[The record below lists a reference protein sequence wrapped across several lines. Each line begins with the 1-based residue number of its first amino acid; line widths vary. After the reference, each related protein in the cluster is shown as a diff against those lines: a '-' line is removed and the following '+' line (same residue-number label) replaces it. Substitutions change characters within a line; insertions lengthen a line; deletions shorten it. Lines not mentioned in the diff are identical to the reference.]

1 MEHLLAGLNRAQHEA
16 VTATEGYVRVIAGAG
31 SGKTRA
37 LSHRFAY
44 LVNELGILPGNI
56 LCVTFT
62 NKSANEMR
70 QRIHALTGDNDTGY
84 INTFHGFCVSVLQED
99 SHAVQYPKSFLVL
112 DNSDIDAL
120 QYELMEVLCGYHGNL
135 FIVGDPDQ
143 TIYTWR
149 GANVKYLLDFDKVF
163 PNVQTIMM
171 MENYRST
178 PEILAAANSLIAKN
192 GHRIKKDLL
201 PTKPSGE
208 KVVCHFADTQ
218 EAEAQWMAGEM
229 QRLHDRGVPLRDMTV
244 LYRAHYVTRAV
255 EEALMHEKI
264 PYTIY
269 SGVQFFDRMEIKDA
283 LSYLRMIAYQ
293 DDLSFRRI
301 ANAPKRNLG
310 KRRMAFLQ
318 ETAEKE
324 GTSLYVTLKNH
335 LEDSVFSGTKAKQFV
350 DLIERFSHSYQG
362 RPISEVL
369 SDILDKSGYE
379 KALRTEGSQERLDDL
394 AELKQSIYEYE
405 TSCGEESTM
414 EHYLAHIALFSN
426 GDVAEQG
433 DKVKLMTVHAAKGLE
448 FPYVFLCGMNEGI
461 FPSRKVRTLPGMEEE
476 RRLAFVALTRAEK
489 GLYLSEADGWNF
501 DGSPRY
507 PSRFLLD
514 IDREL
519 LPFTHEVDETL
530 LREAADDVARRDKY
544 LREDDG
550 DGTLPDG
557 QRAPRGVRRGNGA
570 GRGPEQGRA
579 RHPV

>member
-112 DNSDIDAL
+112 DNSDIDAML
-120 QYELMEVLCGYHGNL
+120 GIIYEE
-135 FIVGDPDQ
+135 
-143 TIYTWR
+143 R
-149 GANVKYLLDFDKVF
+149 GL
-163 PNVQTIMM
+163 T
-171 MENYRST
+171 
-178 PEILAAANSLIAKN
+178 
-192 GHRIKKDLL
+192 
-201 PTKPSGE
+201 
-208 KVVCHFADTQ
+208 
-218 EAEAQWMAGEM
+218 
-229 QRLHDRGVPLRDMTV
+229 LRDMTYSAARDMIEIRKLFKEPEYYKDMITMSLDTLREKYERADTAGDIIFYGY
-244 LYRAHYVTRAV
+244 LYQ
-255 EEALMHEKI
+255 EKKCFGLD
-264 PYTIY
+264 YN
-269 SGVQFFDRMEIKDA
+269 DLIK
-283 LSYLRMIAYQ
+283 
-293 DDLSFRRI
+293 F
-301 ANAPKRNLG
+301 
-310 KRRMAFLQ
+310 
-318 ETAEKE
+318 
-324 GTSLYVTLKNH
+324 SLYIFEQHEDIRLKWQQR
-335 LEDSVFSGTKAKQFV
+335 LEY
-350 DLIERFSHSYQG
+350 I
-362 RPISEVL
+362 
-369 SDILDKSGYE
+369 
-379 KALRTEGSQERLDDL
+379 
-394 AELKQSIYEYE
+394 
-405 TSCGEESTM
+405 
-414 EHYLAHIALFSN
+414 AHIALFSN

-489 GLYLSEADGWNF
+489 GLYLSEADGRNF
-501 DGSPRY
+501 DGSLRY

-519 LPFTHEVDETL
+519 LSFTHEVDETL

-544 LREDDG
+544 LREEDG
-550 DGTLPDG
+550 DGTLPIG
-557 QRAPRGVRRGNGA
+557 QRVRHAVFGEGTVLDVDLNKGAHVIQFDGMGTPRSISLRA
-570 GRGPEQGRA
+570 KLEKIGP
-579 RHPV
+579 

>member
-1 MEHLLAGLNRAQHEA
+1 
-16 VTATEGYVRVIAGAG
+16 
-31 SGKTRA
+31 
-37 LSHRFAY
+37 
-44 LVNELGILPGNI
+44 
-56 LCVTFT
+56 
-62 NKSANEMR
+62 
-70 QRIHALTGDNDTGY
+70 
-84 INTFHGFCVSVLQED
+84 
-99 SHAVQYPKSFLVL
+99 
-112 DNSDIDAL
+112 
-120 QYELMEVLCGYHGNL
+120 
-135 FIVGDPDQ
+135 
-143 TIYTWR
+143 
-149 GANVKYLLDFDKVF
+149 
-163 PNVQTIMM
+163 
-171 MENYRST
+171 
-178 PEILAAANSLIAKN
+178 
-192 GHRIKKDLL
+192 
-201 PTKPSGE
+201 
-208 KVVCHFADTQ
+208 
-218 EAEAQWMAGEM
+218 MAGEM
-229 QRLHDRGVPLRDMTV
+229 KRLHDRGVPLRDMTV

-476 RRLAFVALTRAEK
+476 RRLAFVALTRAER

-519 LPFTHEVDETL
+519 LSFTHEVDETL

-550 DGTLPDG
+550 GTLPIG
-557 QRAPRGVRRGNGA
+557 QRVRHAVFGEGTVLDVDLNKGAHVIQFDGMGTPRSISLRA
-570 GRGPEQGRA
+570 KLEKIGP
-579 RHPV
+579 

>member
-489 GLYLSEADGWNF
+489 GLYLSEADGWN
-501 DGSPRY
+501 
-507 PSRFLLD
+507 L
-514 IDREL
+514 
-519 LPFTHEVDETL
+519 T
-530 LREAADDVARRDKY
+530 ARRAIPRAFCWISTASFCRSRTRSTRRFCVKRRMTSRGETSICARTTATARCPSGSACATRCSA
-544 LREDDG
+544 RERCW
-550 DGTLPDG
+550 TWT
-557 QRAPRGVRRGNGA
+557 
-570 GRGPEQGRA
+570 
-579 RHPV
+579 